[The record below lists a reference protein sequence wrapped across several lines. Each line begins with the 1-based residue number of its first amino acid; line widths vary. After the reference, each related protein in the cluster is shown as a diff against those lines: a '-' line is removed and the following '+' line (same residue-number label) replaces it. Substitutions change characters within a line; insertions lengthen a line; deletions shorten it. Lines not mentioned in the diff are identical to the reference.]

1 MELWRFPAFR
11 VRKHSTLADLPTLGS
26 PPADVRNRR
35 SRYPADRPCGRI
47 GRESR
52 APQGFA
58 LGSRAA
64 KPTGYA
70 PAFAGHGSPC
80 DGAVPLIPSQPMIPI
95 SAALLRC
102 SATTEAI
109 PVSMK
114 KTCSIRLLAR
124 FHGSPRGC
132 GGANIACLLALA
144 RSPSACIAF
153 VVLATTAN
161 DPESMSRIT
170 VAPSLEVR
178 PFDVRYPP
186 QQGKRKSQKWLQF
199 FVPPSPCRSF

>member
-1 MELWRFPAFR
+1 MESWRFPAFR

-70 PAFAGHGSPC
+70 PAVAGHGSPC

-124 FHGSPRGC
+124 FMAAL
-132 GGANIACLLALA
+132 GGAAAPTLLACL
-144 RSPSACIAF
+144 RSPQS
-153 VVLATTAN
+153 VR
-161 DPESMSRIT
+161 MHRI
-170 VAPSLEVR
+170 
-178 PFDVRYPP
+178 
-186 QQGKRKSQKWLQF
+186 
-199 FVPPSPCRSF
+199 